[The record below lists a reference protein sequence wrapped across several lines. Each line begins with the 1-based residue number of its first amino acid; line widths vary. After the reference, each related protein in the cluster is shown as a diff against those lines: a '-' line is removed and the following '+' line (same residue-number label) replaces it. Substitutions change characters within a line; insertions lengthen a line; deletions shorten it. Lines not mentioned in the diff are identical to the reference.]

1 MSALEYVVML
11 IGLAGTISSILF
23 AFISFKRN
31 DSSDKKKE
39 GKNEGVLIS
48 DIGYI
53 KSSIDR
59 MERKLDKQEERYQS
73 LLSRVIKLEEN
84 YCLLK
89 QSQWKKGDNDG

>member
-11 IGLAGTISSILF
+11 IGLVGTISGILF
-23 AFISFKRN
+23 AFISFRRN
-31 DSSDKKKE
+31 DSSDKKKA
-39 GKNEGVLIS
+39 GKDEGVLIS

-84 YCLLK
+84 YYLLK
-89 QSQWKKGDNDG
+89 QSQ